1 MGKKPHPLNHRI
13 NDAKSLITISSLA
26 LLTTLPGALFK
37 DNNMARKVNDFLP
50 EDEKERKFPSIWG
63 SLDPDDPEDD
73 DLTDDFEDDDDDDEE
88 EDEDSDF
95 EEEEDD

>member
-26 LLTTLPGALFK
+26 GINTLPGALFGVYT
-37 DNNMARKVNDFLP
+37 MACKVNDFLP
-50 EDEKERKFPSIWG
+50 DDEKERQYPSIWV

-73 DLTDDFEDDDDDDEE
+73 DMTDDFDDDDDDDEE
-88 EDEDSDF
+88 EDEYSDF
-95 EEEEDD
+95 EEEEDE

>member
-1 MGKKPHPLNHRI
+1 
-13 NDAKSLITISSLA
+13 
-26 LLTTLPGALFK
+26 
-37 DNNMARKVNDFLP
+37 MARRVNDFLP
-50 EDEKERKFPSIWG
+50 EDEKERQYPSIWC

-73 DLTDDFEDDDDDDEE
+73 DLTDDFEDDEDDDEE

>member
-1 MGKKPHPLNHRI
+1 MGKKPHPPNHQI
-13 NDAKSLITISSLA
+13 NDAKKLITISSLA
-26 LLTTLPGALFK
+26 GRNTLQDAFIK
-37 DNNMARKVNDFLP
+37 DNNMARRVNDFLP
-50 EDEKERKFPSIWG
+50 DDLKERLYPSIWV

-73 DLTDDFEDDDDDDEE
+73 DLTDDFEDDDDDEE

>member
-1 MGKKPHPLNHRI
+1 MGKKPHPLNHRT

-26 LLTTLPGALFK
+26 GLNTLQDALFK
-37 DNNMARKVNDFLP
+37 DKTMARKVNDFLP
-50 EDEKERKFPSIWG
+50 EDEKERQYPSIWG

-73 DLTDDFEDDDDDDEE
+73 DLTDDFEDDEEEDEE

-95 EEEEDD
+95 EEEEDE

>member
-26 LLTTLPGALFK
+26 GLNTLQGALFGVYT
-37 DNNMARKVNDFLP
+37 MARKVNDFLP
-50 EDEKERKFPSIWG
+50 DDEEKRIFPTVWG

-73 DLTDDFEDDDDDDEE
+73 DMTDDFDDDDDDDEE

-95 EEEEDD
+95 EEEEDE